1 VKGRKELED
10 ERAQRAQRQK
20 GAEIGRECESVTAA
34 RGVNPSSRQT
44 LPLTPRNAMGNPDRS
59 TPEAQATQ
67 SMTRGPGPT
76 SHTDC
81 ALNSWC
87 GKSEPLRAPEK

>member
-1 VKGRKELED
+1 MR
-10 ERAQRAQRQK
+10 K

-34 RGVNPSSRQT
+34 HGVNPSSRQT
-44 LPLTPRNAMGNPDRS
+44 LPLAPRDATGNPGRR

-76 SHTDC
+76 SHMD
-81 ALNSWC
+81 
-87 GKSEPLRAPEK
+87 